1 MIAIIAMMAKMVK
14 EFQVPKRHAILKL
27 IEKNVERRDR
37 KDQSKPGHSTQNNY
51 RVGYL
56 DSKGAYTILSGS
68 QRLLLQP

>member
-37 KDQSKPGHSTQNNY
+37 KDQTKPGHSMQNNY

-56 DSKGAYTILSGS
+56 D
-68 QRLLLQP
+68 